1 MQAKFL
7 SENGTFVGMIT
18 SRIGPKGLEFLMET
32 GEFSDVKSIRQMV
45 QFLRVIY
52 ALGGSI
58 VRCG

>member
-7 SENGTFVGMIT
+7 SENGTFVGTIT
-18 SRIGPKGLEFLMET
+18 SRIGPKGLEFLVEA
-32 GEFSDVKSIRQMV
+32 GDFSDVNSIRQMV

-52 ALGGSI
+52 TLGGSV